1 MTRTMYDAAWP
12 PASPPRTDIVAF
24 YVGGDTPHIWSD
36 TEIAR
41 QTARWRLPIW
51 VRSNPDQA
59 DPSIDAERTVAWLVA
74 HQVPRG
80 VVVALDLETA
90 VNPRYVATYT
100 VAVLRAGWLVMKYGS
115 ESTIFRNPSTP
126 GGTWVADYNGDA
138 IIDLGAVADQF
149 AANVPPGVDLST
161 VADSVALWDTRP
173 PPPPPSPPP
182 PVVEPRGDL
191 MLHTLSLRT
200 DANGDGWLATTIPWS
215 TFQAISMMGSNP
227 ATDHTVWPGSA
238 KVQNLGETVFVTVY
252 RFLPNSTARVFV
264 LATT

>member
-1 MTRTMYDAAWP
+1 MRTMYDAAYP
-12 PASPPRTDIVAF
+12 PATPPPTDIVAF

-36 TEIAR
+36 SEIAR

-59 DPSIDAERTVAWLVA
+59 DPSIDAERTVAWLDA

-90 VNPRYVATYT
+90 VNPRYVDTFAM
-100 VAVLRAGWLVMKYGS
+100 AVGRAGWLVMKYGS

-149 AANVPPGVDLST
+149 AANVPPGVDLSS

-173 PPPPPSPPP
+173 PLPPAPVPP

-191 MLHTLSLRT
+191 MLHSISLPT
-200 DANGDGWLATTIPWS
+200 NPAGDGWAPTTIPWS
-215 TFQAISMMGSNP
+215 TFQAISMNGSDP
-227 ATDHTVWPGSA
+227 DVDHTVWPGYP
-238 KVQNLGETVFVTVY
+238 KVQNRNGFVYVTVKG
-252 RFLPNSTARVFV
+252 FVPNATAVVFV
-264 LATT
+264 LATI